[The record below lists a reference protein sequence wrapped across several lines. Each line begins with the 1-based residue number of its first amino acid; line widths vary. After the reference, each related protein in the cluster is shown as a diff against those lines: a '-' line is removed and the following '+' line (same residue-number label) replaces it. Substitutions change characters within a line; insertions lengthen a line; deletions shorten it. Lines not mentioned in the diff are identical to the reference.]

1 MERAVLFLV
10 AEGAPL
16 LCCNHILTGFSRIA
30 RARLYNDAYVTEA
43 VGLQCAVVYLFAE
56 VTMFLISVLLSLHG
70 LDLYILQ
77 LKCLKK

>member
-10 AEGAPL
+10 VEGAPL
-16 LCCNHILTGFSRIA
+16 LCYKHILTGFLSLA

-43 VGLQCAVVYLFAE
+43 VGLQSAVVYLFGV
-56 VTMFLISVLLSLHG
+56 VTMFLISVLLSRHG